1 MTPLRIVRLSSREGG
16 PPDTQV
22 GKEKQDL
29 RIKVQ
34 TLKKHESSHKIY
46 FRGEAMLI
54 LPDVKELSVWWA

>member
-1 MTPLRIVRLSSREGG
+1 MTPLRIDRRSSREGE

-22 GKEKQDL
+22 GKQDL

-34 TLKKHESSHKIY
+34 TLKKHESSHNIY

-54 LPDVKELSVWWA
+54 PPDVKELSAWWA